1 MIRIRE
7 AWPPARWRRGTTR
20 FAGMCGIDGLTRQTH
35 RDKGSSK
42 ILVHSVPLCLE
53 AMQEQAPICI
63 SRVTGGSQQLNMLE
77 SEMSRTRNE
86 WQKHPIVMAER
97 FLASLAET
105 NYLSK
110 VFQRP
115 KINHWVFS
123 IVALEMEE
131 NKKLFYS
138 VCCPHSVVELLKA
151 KGLHMPFNTSTEH
164 Q

>member
-1 MIRIRE
+1 M
-7 AWPPARWRRGTTR
+7 
-20 FAGMCGIDGLTRQTH
+20 
-35 RDKGSSK
+35 
-42 ILVHSVPLCLE
+42 HSVPLCLE

-97 FLASLAET
+97 FLASLADT

-115 KINHWVFS
+115 KINHWGFS

-138 VCCPHSVVELLKA
+138 VCSPHSVVELLKA
-151 KGLHMPFNTSTEH
+151 KVLHMPFNTSTEH